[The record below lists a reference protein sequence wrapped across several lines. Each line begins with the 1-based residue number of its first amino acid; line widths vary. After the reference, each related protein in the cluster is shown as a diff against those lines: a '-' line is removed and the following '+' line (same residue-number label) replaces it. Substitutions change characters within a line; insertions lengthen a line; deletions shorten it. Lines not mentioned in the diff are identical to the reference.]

1 MDKCQNLERSC
12 KSSKLSWIL
21 PNYVEVTHWLESKYA
36 ISTVLI
42 RLFFPEG
49 TRNVCHLY
57 HSPAEHLVIKLA
69 SQFYS
74 LALQVFYLKRLC

>member
-1 MDKCQNLERSC
+1 MDKCQNLEGSC

-49 TRNVCHLY
+49 TGMFVTFITAQLNT
-57 HSPAEHLVIKLA
+57 
-69 SQFYS
+69 
-74 LALQVFYLKRLC
+74 